1 MKKRF
6 WDFGKYYFI
15 LLFVLIFSFIA
26 IASVCGDVNES
37 AAEVAVKNLED
48 DARLFTSYF
57 DDMVSQDL
65 SHLNQL
71 GKRLEELAA
80 SSQQEVQE
88 IIDDYKEIFHSIE
101 VLNTE
106 GNREYGD
113 VIDID
118 LTQGGLLD
126 SLVFDRENVV
136 YGGKIKEQDGQ
147 ESIVLCTPLERMGGV
162 IGILL
167 GTVPV

>member
-1 MKKRF
+1 
-6 WDFGKYYFI
+6 
-15 LLFVLIFSFIA
+15 
-26 IASVCGDVNES
+26 
-37 AAEVAVKNLED
+37 
-48 DARLFTSYF
+48 
-57 DDMVSQDL
+57 MVSQDL

-167 GTVPV
+167 GTVPVSGIDEFMDRWGTR